1 MPPTFSGSYV
11 QEPSDL
17 RVVCSEST
25 IIAICDDA
33 GSTEAAG
40 KQLFAQLTADEKA
53 VIVGVMNDLIRP
65 AEELL
70 ESYARSRGYAI
81 PLHPV
86 DGTVKEIVAQLVWI
100 AMRQRGGRLSGEQA
114 NKEREEIRGG
124 QLSDIA
130 KGRLILTATKD
141 SAAPAPSSCFYAH
154 STAATRD
161 KSGSVVR
168 LSREKMRGL

>member
-33 GSTEAAG
+33 GGTEAAG
-40 KQLFAQLTADEKA
+40 KQLFSELTADERA
-53 VIVGVMNDLIRP
+53 AIVGVMNDLIAP

-70 ESYARSRGYAI
+70 ESYARSRGYTI
-81 PLHPV
+81 PLYPV
-86 DGTVKEIVAQLVWI
+86 DWTVKDIVVRLVWI
-100 AMRQRGGRLSGEQA
+100 AMRQRAGRITGEQA
-114 NKEREEIRGG
+114 QKERGDIIAG
-124 QLSDIA
+124 QLTDIA
-130 KGRLILTATKD
+130 RGRLILTAAKD
-141 SAAPAPSSCFYAH
+141 SAGPAPASCIYKA

-161 KSGSVVR
+161 KSSAVVR